1 MIMKLALIQM
11 AACPEKEDSL
21 RLAEDYLRGARR
33 EGADI
38 AMLPEMFN
46 CPYKTE
52 NFPLYAEEEGGISW
66 QRMSQAAKKNHMYLV
81 AGSMPE
87 RDSKGHIY
95 NTSYVFDREGK
106 QIAKHRKI
114 HLFDIDVKGGQYFR
128 ESDTVTAGDRVTL
141 FETEFGKFG
150 LMICYDIRFPELT
163 RLMAVNGATMVFVPA
178 VFNMTTGPVHWEIIF
193 RVRAIDNQLFM
204 AGCSQARRRED
215 YISYGNSIITS
226 PWGEVVG
233 RQNEKEGML
242 LREIEFSEVE
252 RTRQELPFL
261 KQRRMDVYSLQDV
274 QENSK

>member
-1 MIMKLALIQM
+1 MIMKLELIQM

-226 PWGEVVG
+226 PWGDVVG
-233 RQNEKEGML
+233 RLNEKEGML
-242 LREIEFSEVE
+242 LREIDFSEVE
-252 RTRQELPFL
+252 RTREELPFL

>member
-87 RDSKGHIY
+87 RDSEGHIY

-242 LREIEFSEVE
+242 LREIDFSEVE
-252 RTRQELPFL
+252 RTREELPFL

>member
-226 PWGEVVG
+226 PWGDVVG
-233 RQNEKEGML
+233 RLNEKEGML
-242 LREIEFSEVE
+242 LREIDFSEVE
-252 RTRQELPFL
+252 RTREELPFL

>member
-1 MIMKLALIQM
+1 MMMKLALIQM

-21 RLAEDYLRGARR
+21 RLAEDYIHGARR

-66 QRMSQAAKKNHMYLV
+66 QRMSEAARKNHIYLV

-87 RDSKGHIY
+87 RDDEGHIY

-114 HLFDIDVKGGQYFR
+114 HLFV
-128 ESDTVTAGDRVTL
+128 TVFD
-141 FETEFGKFG
+141 TEFGKFG
-150 LMICYDIRFPELT
+150 LMLCYDIRFPELT
-163 RLMAVNGATMVFVPA
+163 RLMALKGATMVFVPA

-215 YISYGNSIITS
+215 YISYGNSLITS
-226 PWGEVVG
+226 PWGDVVG
-233 RQNEKEGML
+233 RLNEKEGML
-242 LREIEFSEVE
+242 LREIDLSEVE
-252 RTRQELPFL
+252 RTREELPFL

>member
-1 MIMKLALIQM
+1 MMMKLALIQM

-21 RLAEDYLRGARR
+21 RLAEDYIHGARR

-66 QRMSQAAKKNHMYLV
+66 QRMSEAARKNHIYLV

-87 RDSKGHIY
+87 RDDEGHIY

-128 ESDTVTAGDRVTL
+128 ESDTVTAGSNVTV
-141 FETEFGKFG
+141 FDTEFGKFG
-150 LMICYDIRFPELT
+150 LMLCYDIRFPELT
-163 RLMAVNGATMVFVPA
+163 RLMALKGATMVFVPA

-215 YISYGNSIITS
+215 YISYGNSLITS
-226 PWGEVVG
+226 PWGDVVG
-233 RQNEKEGML
+233 RLNEKEGML
-242 LREIEFSEVE
+242 LREIDLSEVE
-252 RTRQELPFL
+252 RTREELPFL

-274 QENSK
+274 QGE

>member
-242 LREIEFSEVE
+242 LREIDFSEVE
-252 RTRQELPFL
+252 RTREELPFL